1 MRNGKP
7 IILITAAR
15 EPDVTNHN
23 IDMLRLHKNYADSIA
38 AAGGLPLIP
47 ALCGECADVLSD
59 MADALLL
66 SGGRDIEP
74 ELMGCAR
81 ESGCGEVDTWRDS
94 MEWSLLREFVL
105 RKKPVFGICRGLQF
119 INAFFGGTLFQDLPS
134 RFGICHSETVHHVV
148 AEQSSFLEE
157 LFSHEFVVNSFHHQ
171 SVDSVGEGLVITAR
185 DGVVVEGLR
194 HSELPISAVQWHP
207 ERMVGDDRFN
217 KEGPDMLPLF
227 SWWIGQASM

>member
-1 MRNGKP
+1 MKNGKP

-15 EPDVTNHN
+15 EPDVMNHD

-47 ALCGECADVLSD
+47 AFCGEHAALAD

-74 ELMGCAR
+74 ELMGCVR
-81 ESGCGEVDTWRDS
+81 ERCCGATDRWRDS
-94 MEWSLLREFVL
+94 MEWELMHEFVS
-105 RKKPVFGICRGLQF
+105 RRKPVFGICRGLQF

-171 SVDSVGEGLVITAR
+171 SVDSLGEGLVITAR
-185 DGVVVEGLR
+185 DGVVVEGLM
-194 HSELPISAVQWHP
+194 HCELPISAVQWHP
-207 ERMVGDDRFN
+207 ERMVGDGRYSKD
-217 KEGPDMLPLF
+217 GPDMLPLF
-227 SWWIGQASM
+227 SWWVGQALG